1 MQVIQRRIFITD
13 NSYRA
18 YIHHT
23 SPLKKGYPSPLK
35 KGYPILQKGKDINID
50 IRIDRLFNYYINNDA
65 KFFELFDTKELLER
79 FMIEIKRLEF
89 DYTKESI
96 TIISDENINKIK
108 IIIYCIKEICISNK
122 NNLLAKA
129 TRENFID
136 VYDNCKRIEKNY
148 KDTDNE
154 IINFFEYYYASMIRK
169 LEG

>member
-1 MQVIQRRIFITD
+1 MQIIQRRLFITD

-18 YIHHT
+18 YINHT
-23 SPLKKGYPSPLK
+23 YPSKNGYPYPLNN
-35 KGYPILQKGKDINID
+35 GYPHHQKVKDINID
-50 IRIDRLFNYYINNDA
+50 IRIDRLFNYYINNDG
-65 KFFELFDTKELLER
+65 KIFEMFNSKEKLER
-79 FMIEIKRLEF
+79 FILVIERLEF

-129 TRENFID
+129 TRENFLD
-136 VYDNCKRIEKNY
+136 VYDNCKKIEKNY